1 MAGQLHDELARAQQ
15 LHDEL
20 VQDLKVAVT
29 VQALQ
34 QEIHEVQHGLDHEVK
49 AEIWEGHHLQQPVQP
64 VHPSPL
70 GVSVDN
76 AGGDR

>member
-15 LHDEL
+15 LRDEL

-34 QEIHEVQHGLDHEVK
+34 QEIHEVQHGLDLEVK
-49 AEIWEGHHLQQPVQP
+49 AGIWEGHHLQQPVQP
-64 VHPSPL
+64 ERPSPL
-70 GVSVDN
+70 GVSGDN